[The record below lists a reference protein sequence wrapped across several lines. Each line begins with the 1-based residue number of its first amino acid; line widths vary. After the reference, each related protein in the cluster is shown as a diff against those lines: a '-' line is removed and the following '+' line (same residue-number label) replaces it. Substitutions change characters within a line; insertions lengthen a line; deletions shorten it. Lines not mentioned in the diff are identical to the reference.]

1 MTELSSKQAEPSTA
15 PRQRSR
21 SLEAD
26 VLALIASGKASSRAE
41 LANSL
46 SMAGS
51 SISVSVQALLELGWI
66 REVGSGV
73 STGGRRPR
81 ILTLGGEAHYV
92 LCADVGIHHVRVG
105 VVTLDGNV
113 ETAMTR
119 DFDISQGPEGALE
132 QLAGIFNELIA
143 ERNLRQLLGVG
154 LTLPGPVNTAEG
166 TVDSP
171 SRMPGWHRYPI
182 RAELERRFAV
192 PTCIAN
198 DANAMAL
205 GEHLVQPFPHKDS
218 ITIKAGTALGA
229 GVIIDGNIHEGATG
243 AAGDITHVR
252 VADADDIP
260 CSCGNRGCLETIAS
274 GAAIVRMLG
283 EQRTDVASI
292 VDVVDLVRAGDALAT
307 SLVRDAGHHL
317 GEVLSAV
324 VNFFNPSAVY
334 LGGVMSTLEPYVA
347 AFRSRLYSGC
357 HPLATKQL
365 VIQESQLGQDAGISG
380 VGRLTLDQV
389 FASPLVHQARK
400 EA

>member
-1 MTELSSKQAEPSTA
+1 MIASKQAS
-15 PRQRSR
+15 SR
-21 SLEAD
+21 S
-26 VLALIASGKASSRAE
+26 E
-41 LANSL
+41 LASAL
-46 SMAGS
+46 GMAGS

-66 REVGSGV
+66 KEVGSGT
-73 STGGRRPR
+73 STGGRKPR

-105 VVTLDGNV
+105 AVTLDGSV
-113 ETAMTR
+113 ETAVTY
-119 DFDISQGPEGALE
+119 DFDITLGPEHALE
-132 QLAGIFNELIA
+132 QLEKILRELVD
-143 ERNLRQLLGVG
+143 ERNPRQLLGIG

-171 SRMPGWHRYPI
+171 SRMPGWHRYSV
-182 RAELERRFAV
+182 RAELDRRFMV

-205 GEHLVQPFPHKDS
+205 GEHSAQPMDHKDS

-243 AAGDITHVR
+243 AAGDMTHVR

-274 GAAIVRMLG
+274 GAAIVRMLS
-283 EQRTDVASI
+283 EQRADVGSI
-292 VDVVDLVRAGDALAT
+292 LDVVDLVRAGDALAT
-307 SLVRDAGHHL
+307 SLVRDAGRHL

-347 AFRSRLYSGC
+347 AFRSRLYEGC
-357 HPLATKQL
+357 HPLATKHL
-365 VIQESQLGQDAGISG
+365 IIQESQLGQDAGIAG
-380 VGRLTLDQV
+380 VGRLTLDLA
-389 FASPLVHQARK
+389 FASPIVHQARK